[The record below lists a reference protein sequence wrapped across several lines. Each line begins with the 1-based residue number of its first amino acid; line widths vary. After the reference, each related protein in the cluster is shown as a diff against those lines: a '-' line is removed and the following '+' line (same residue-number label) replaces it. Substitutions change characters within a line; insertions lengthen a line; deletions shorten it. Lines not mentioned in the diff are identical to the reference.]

1 MEFRF
6 TKHSL
11 EKAFERGISP
21 SMCQEAYTKGE
32 VIESY
37 PNDKPFPSELRIAKI
52 GKKSLHL
59 VTAKDGPFVHV
70 ITVYEPDPARW
81 SENLRVRKKL

>member
-11 EKAFERGISP
+11 ERAFERGISP
-21 SMCQEAYTKGE
+21 DECEEIYKKGE

-37 PNDKPFPSELRIAKI
+37 EDDKPFPSELRVGKI
-52 GKKSLHL
+52 NGRYLHL
-59 VTAKDGPFVHV
+59 VTAKDGNYIHV
-70 ITVYEPDPARW
+70 ITAYIPDPVRW
-81 SENLRVRKKL
+81 MNDYKKRKK

>member
-11 EKAFERGISP
+11 EKAYERGISA
-21 SMCQEAYTKGE
+21 EACKAVYSKGE

-37 PNDKPFPSELRIAKI
+37 PDDKPFPSELRVAQIE
-52 GKKSLHL
+52 GRYLHL
-59 VTAKDGPFVHV
+59 VTARDGAYIHV
-70 ITVYEPDPARW
+70 ITVYEPDPTRW
-81 SENLRVRKKL
+81 SQDFKKRTKP